1 MNKYSQKI
9 AYILLLGSVL
19 ANPHSVLAAD
29 ATVDPAFA
37 GSVMTAQ
44 KGGICSIAVNELTP
58 ADPADARY
66 TTTRIVTAYS
76 STPDQTDAT
85 PFITANG
92 TTVHDGII
100 AANWLKFG
108 TRVRIPDM
116 FGDKVFIPAGW
127 KGEMPNGDAMDANST
142 FASIRTKYT
151 KDPDWAKVEAHLRG
165 GPAPTFTYH
174 RFWAQADIALAN
186 ATFAILYPDGIKAG
200 AVAAEPTAGGKGKP
214 AKGAK
219 GKGRKK

>member
-1 MNKYSQKI
+1 LTEKSKYGIKGRRQLISAILFMNKYSQKI

-116 FGDKVFIPAGW
+116 FGDKVFIVADRMNP
-127 KGEMPNGDAMDANST
+127 
-142 FASIRTKYT
+142 
-151 KDPDWAKVEAHLRG
+151 
-165 GPAPTFTYH
+165 
-174 RFWAQADIALAN
+174 RFDDRADIWMADRTQAMNFGLRRL
-186 ATFAILYPDGIKAG
+186 TIEVL
-200 AVAAEPTAGGKGKP
+200 
-214 AKGAK
+214 
-219 GKGRKK
+219 

>member
-1 MNKYSQKI
+1 MTKYSQKL

-19 ANPHSVLAAD
+19 VNPHSALAAD
-29 ATVDPAFA
+29 ATVDPAFKT
-37 GSVMTAQ
+37 SVMSAQ

-66 TTTRIVTAYS
+66 TTSRIVTAYT
-76 STPDQTDAT
+76 STPDQTDST

-116 FGDKVFIPAGW
+116 FGDKVFIVADRMNP
-127 KGEMPNGDAMDANST
+127 
-142 FASIRTKYT
+142 
-151 KDPDWAKVEAHLRG
+151 
-165 GPAPTFTYH
+165 
-174 RFWAQADIALAN
+174 RFDDRADIWMAD
-186 ATFAILYPDGIKAG
+186 YQ
-200 AVAAEPTAGGKGKP
+200 AARNFGLRRLTIEVL
-214 AKGAK
+214 
-219 GKGRKK
+219 